1 MRTEGVFLKG
11 FSRLPNAWKSMLV
24 AIFKANH
31 FNGESIW
38 LDFNSERSAL
48 EQVSYRG
55 IALWW
60 RGALGLSPAVLFILS
75 HISNFTL

>member
-1 MRTEGVFLKG
+1 
-11 FSRLPNAWKSMLV
+11 
-24 AIFKANH
+24 
-31 FNGESIW
+31 
-38 LDFNSERSAL
+38 
-48 EQVSYRG
+48 VSYRG